1 MLLFACF
8 ALFLQF
14 FSLSFPS
21 SNPSFLYT
29 QPNSSVPPLPLSLS
43 AMGRLEVR
51 VCGARNIGDTQK
63 VGIPDPYVKIIMGD
77 RKKTQ
82 IKYKTKVVNNN
93 LNPTWNETAK
103 FQIADYDSAQVVF
116 EVWNDNIM
124 VDDLLGS
131 YALSVNGLQRGVV
144 HDMWAILTG
153 AKLSS
158 AEIHLQVL
166 AVDFGV
172 EPQPGSRQ
180 FSSIEEYISNTAAK
194 PVMSATETS
203 GAPFTT
209 SNDFDPVKKPSPV
222 MGIPL
227 QPTQTAAPPSYAQQ
241 QVQYV
246 QQPPPPQQQQQFYP
260 PQPQVVYVQQAPPP
274 PPQPQ
279 PQPQVVY
286 VQQPPQQAAYY
297 QQGPPPPPQPQQQYG
312 YYGPS
317 APQQQ
322 FYYRPM

>member
-1 MLLFACF
+1 MLCFCSFFPFLFPLAIHLSYTRSLT
-8 ALFLQF
+8 ALFL
-14 FSLSFPS
+14 LFP
-21 SNPSFLYT
+21 
-29 QPNSSVPPLPLSLS
+29 SLS

-180 FSSIEEYISNTAAK
+180 FSSIEEYINTAAK

>member
-1 MLLFACF
+1 MLCF
-8 ALFLQF
+8 CSFFPFPFPLAIHLSYTRSLTALFL
-14 FSLSFPS
+14 LFP
-21 SNPSFLYT
+21 
-29 QPNSSVPPLPLSLS
+29 SLS

-180 FSSIEEYISNTAAK
+180 FSSIEEYINTAAK

>member
-1 MLLFACF
+1 
-8 ALFLQF
+8 
-14 FSLSFPS
+14 
-21 SNPSFLYT
+21 
-29 QPNSSVPPLPLSLS
+29 
-43 AMGRLEVR
+43 MGRLEVR

-180 FSSIEEYISNTAAK
+180 FSSIEEYINTAAK

>member
-1 MLLFACF
+1 MLCFCSFFPFLFPLAIHLSYTRSLT
-8 ALFLQF
+8 ALFL
-14 FSLSFPS
+14 LFP
-21 SNPSFLYT
+21 
-29 QPNSSVPPLPLSLS
+29 SLS

-180 FSSIEEYISNTAAK
+180 FSSIEEYINTAAK

-297 QQGPPPPPQPQQQYG
+297 QQGPPPPPPPQQQYG